1 MPPAEKHILEID
13 SAELAFGE
21 RRILSG
27 VYLLVETGGVTAV
40 LGRNGCGKSCL
51 MKILSGSLKA
61 GFCSMRIDGKW
72 HRRFTEKEIRYLPQH
87 PFIPGWLRLERAL
100 GDFGLQREDL
110 ERWFPEFI
118 PLRETR
124 IGELSGGEQRILECF
139 IILRSPARFI
149 LLDEPFAGVDPLA
162 VADIQEIVQYL
173 KERGMGIL
181 ITDHNVRET
190 LQIVDRAYILNSGK
204 ILLEGDSQT
213 IANSPIAK
221 KFYLGDNFT
230 L

>member
-1 MPPAEKHILEID
+1 
-13 SAELAFGE
+13 
-21 RRILSG
+21 
-27 VYLLVETGGVTAV
+27 
-40 LGRNGCGKSCL
+40 

-118 PLRETR
+118 SLRGTR

-213 IANSPIAK
+213 IANSPVAK

>member
-27 VYLLVETGGVTAV
+27 VYLLVETGGVTAE

-118 PLRETR
+118 PLRGTR

-139 IILRSPARFI
+139 IILLQPGPVHPARRAVLADCTPARCNAPNTHSAGKGHERDFAHRPHVPPRDRHCRPAVRNGRRAG
-149 LLDEPFAGVDPLA
+149 LSVRKRRRPGPAGLSEPS
-162 VADIQEIVQYL
+162 
-173 KERGMGIL
+173 
-181 ITDHNVRET
+181 
-190 LQIVDRAYILNSGK
+190 LNGHSRW
-204 ILLEGDSQT
+204 
-213 IANSPIAK
+213 
-221 KFYLGDNFT
+221 
-230 L
+230 

>member
-1 MPPAEKHILEID
+1 MRQPAPTPAITATATVMPNCRKKRPMMPCMKATGMNTATMAKVVATDDGSPGMLN
-13 SAELAFGE
+13 
-21 RRILSG
+21 RIE
-27 VYLLVETGGVTAV
+27 V
-40 LGRNGCGKSCL
+40 
-51 MKILSGSLKA
+51 
-61 GFCSMRIDGKW
+61 
-72 HRRFTEKEIRYLPQH
+72 
-87 PFIPGWLRLERAL
+87 
-100 GDFGLQREDL
+100 
-110 ERWFPEFI
+110 
-118 PLRETR
+118 
-124 IGELSGGEQRILECF
+124 
-139 IILRSPARFI
+139 
-149 LLDEPFAGVDPLA
+149 VDPLA

-173 KERGMGIL
+173 RERGMGIL